1 MAIVKA
7 KDLKVGMELDTGAM
21 VVTVIIINA
30 DLVEL
35 ELQVYDPD
43 CGEVDFLSFQENA
56 EETYNIN

>member
-7 KDLKVGMELDTGAM
+7 KDLKVGMELDTGAI
-21 VVTVIIINA
+21 VVTVIIIDA

-35 ELQVYDPD
+35 EFQVYDHD
-43 CGEVDFLSFQENA
+43 CGEVDFLSFEENA